1 MRQPISAETRPARKR
16 SIILRLGIFVFA
28 VFMVLSMGRLQV
40 ELVQKKDRLSAAKKQ
55 LEATEL
61 KIEELQNLLEN
72 GEESDFIE
80 RVARERLGYVYSD
93 EEVYTDI
100 SGK

>member
-1 MRQPISAETRPARKR
+1 MKQPISAETHPARKR
-16 SIILRLGIFVFA
+16 SLILRFGIFVFA
-28 VFMVLSMGRLQV
+28 VFMVITMGKLQI
-40 ELVQKKDRLSAAKKQ
+40 ELIQKKDQLNAAKNQ

-61 KIEELQNLLEN
+61 KIAELQNLLEN

-93 EEVYTDI
+93 EEVSTDI

>member
-1 MRQPISAETRPARKR
+1 MDNKVPSGIRPARKR
-16 SIILRLGIFVFA
+16 SIILRLGIFAFA
-28 VFMVLSMGRLQV
+28 VFMVVTMGQHQA
-40 ELVQKKDRLSAAKKQ
+40 ELIKKQ
-55 LEATEL
+55 DQLKSARQRLEATEL
-61 KIEELQNLLEN
+61 KVQELQNLLEN
-72 GEESDFIE
+72 GQESDFIE

>member
-1 MRQPISAETRPARKR
+1 MKQPISAETHPARKR
-16 SIILRLGIFVFA
+16 SLILRLGIFVFA
-28 VFMVLSMGRLQV
+28 VFMVKTMGKLQI
-40 ELVQKKDRLSAAKKQ
+40 ELVQKKDQLNAAKNQ

-61 KIEELQNLLEN
+61 KIAELQNLLEN

-93 EEVYTDI
+93 EVVYTDI

>member
-28 VFMVLSMGRLQV
+28 VFMVISMGRLQV
-40 ELVQKKDRLSAAKKQ
+40 ELVQKKDQLNAAKNQ

-61 KIEELQNLLEN
+61 KIAELQNLLEN

>member
-1 MRQPISAETRPARKR
+1 MKHTVSAGASKAKKR

-28 VFMVLSMGRLQV
+28 VFLVVSMSRLQI
-40 ELVQKKDRLSAAKKQ
+40 ELIEKKDRLNAAKQQ

-61 KIEELQNLLEN
+61 KVQELQNLLEN

>member
-28 VFMVLSMGRLQV
+28 VFMVISMGRLQV

-80 RVARERLGYVYSD
+80 RVARER
-93 EEVYTDI
+93 
-100 SGK
+100 

>member
-1 MRQPISAETRPARKR
+1 MKQSISASAQPARKR

-28 VFMVLSMGRLQV
+28 VFMVITMGSLQV
-40 ELVQKKDRLSAAKKQ
+40 ELIEKKDRLKAAKNQ
-55 LEATEL
+55 LQATEL

>member
-1 MRQPISAETRPARKR
+1 MNKNVQVGSRPVKKR
-16 SIILRLGIFVFA
+16 RVMLRLGIFVFA
-28 VFMVLSMGRLQV
+28 VFMVIKMGLLQV
-40 ELVQKKDRLSAAKKQ
+40 ELIQKRDRLEAAKQQ
-55 LEATEL
+55 LETTEL
-61 KIEELQNLLEN
+61 KVKELQNLLEN
-72 GEESDFIE
+72 GTESDFIE

>member
-16 SIILRLGIFVFA
+16 SIILRFGIFVFA
-28 VFMVLSMGRLQV
+28 VFMVISMGRLQV

>member
-1 MRQPISAETRPARKR
+1 MDKNVQAGSRPVKKR

-28 VFMVLSMGRLQV
+28 VFMVVKMGQLQV
-40 ELVQKKDRLSAAKKQ
+40 ELIGKRDRLNAAKQQ
-55 LEATEL
+55 LETTDL
-61 KIEELQNLLEN
+61 KVKELQNLLEN
-72 GEESDFIE
+72 GTESDFIE
-80 RVARERLGYVYSD
+80 RVARQRLGYVYSD

>member
-16 SIILRLGIFVFA
+16 SIILRFGIFDFA
-28 VFMVLSMGRLQV
+28 VFMVISMGRLQV

>member
-1 MRQPISAETRPARKR
+1 MKQSISASAQPARKR

-28 VFMVLSMGRLQV
+28 VFMVITMGSLQV
-40 ELVQKKDRLSAAKKQ
+40 ELIEKKDRLKA
-55 LEATEL
+55 EL

>member
-1 MRQPISAETRPARKR
+1 MNKSVQTGVRPVRKR

-28 VFMVLSMGRLQV
+28 LFMVVSNAKLQV
-40 ELVQKKDRLSAAKKQ
+40 ELIQKLDLKKARMEQNEKAA
-55 LEATEL
+55 L
-61 KIEELQNLLEN
+61 KVEELQNLLEN
-72 GEESDFIE
+72 GTESDFIE